1 MSENN
6 LIYEITQQLSSKK
19 TVQSDINEAIGLVT
33 NYFKNKYIDKIE
45 AVVNENYNKI
55 QKNPTKEIQ
64 LLNAIKP
71 FLKET
76 QHEQFNKFISSFTA
90 VTAIQNIRSDIKNHD
105 VVSIQSVN
113 LQEKTKKDPS
123 IKSDGIYDIDE
134 SCIKRKKVQHN
145 NPFSHDMTMI
155 LFLLLILNVF

>member
-19 TVQSDINEAIGLVT
+19 TVQNDINEAMELVT

-45 AVVNENYNKI
+45 AVVNENYNKV

-90 VTAIQNIRSDIKNHD
+90 VTAIQNIRSDIRNHN
-105 VVSIQSVN
+105 VVSIQSVST
-113 LQEKTKKDPS
+113 QEKIKDPS

-134 SCIKRKKVQHN
+134 SCIKQKKAPY
-145 NPFSHDMTMI
+145 NPFSHNTTMV
-155 LFLLLILNVF
+155 LFLLLVLNVF